1 MPIGPVARLSVA
13 DQVFDQLLRAI
24 LTGENAPGSQLSP
37 ERELAIQAGVNRQAV
52 REALQRL
59 RQIGLVEI
67 IHGGGITVLDWR
79 SSAGLALLPMLV
91 VAHDTAVDPVVSR
104 SIMELRAVI
113 GADAAR
119 WCATRSPA
127 GTAET
132 LHGIVDRMEQLDGD
146 YRGWGVL
153 GYSYWDTI
161 VAGADNVAYLL
172 AYNTLRE
179 VAVALAGA
187 ERMAPSLLE
196 REWRQ
201 TDLYRQLAVCIGAG
215 ESELAGQIAGRL
227 LGVGVAA
234 VNEWLAS
241 LPGDRPARSPA
252 LDPRGDR

>member
-1 MPIGPVARLSVA
+1 MPIGPVARQSVA

-24 LTGENAPGSQLSP
+24 LNGENAAGTQLPP

-59 RQIGLVEI
+59 RQLGLVDI
-67 IHGGGITVLDWR
+67 VHGGGITVLDWR

-91 VAHDTAVDPVVSR
+91 DAHETAVDPAVSR

-119 WCATRSPA
+119 WCATRSPS
-127 GTAET
+127 GTADR
-132 LHGIVDRMEQLDGD
+132 LHDICEQMEALDGD
-146 YRGWGVL
+146 FSRWGLL
-153 GYSYWDTI
+153 GYSYWDAI

-179 VAVALAGA
+179 VAVALAMA
-187 ERMAPSLLE
+187 ERMAPSMLE

-201 TDLYRQLAVCIGAG
+201 TDLYRK
-215 ESELAGQIAGRL
+215 LAGAIEVGDADLAGRL
-227 LGVGVAA
+227 AGELLGAGVAA
-234 VNEWLAS
+234 VNEWLAD
-241 LPGDRPARSPA
+241 LPDA
-252 LDPRGDR
+252 